1 MRPRRL
7 IQKGLLFEVCR
18 SALYEGSL
26 QEPRAPICCM
36 RLKYSVR
43 KFIQLKSDLNSAIKQ
58 PEMLQSRHRK
68 KGKRTKSGTQSA
80 PASPRRVRARQD
92 DD

>member
-7 IQKGLLFEVCR
+7 IQKGLFEVCR